1 MGLIVEISTERIH
14 IEEKIRGNFFIYL
27 PTETMIYHTTGGPS
41 SLCEFKM
48 AVNIKDL
55 YGNSGKRFKSIK
67 TR

>member
-1 MGLIVEISTERIH
+1 M
-14 IEEKIRGNFFIYL
+14 NFFFL
-27 PTETMIYHTTGGPS
+27 SLAGYHVAQLRTDFKELCIRLTVESTGGPS

-55 YGNSGKRFKSIK
+55 YGNSGRRFKSIN